1 MKQIRLFLL
10 GLVFAIAGT
19 TQAANTLKVADIEV
33 APGESV
39 VLSIELENDNT
50 NLMGWQC
57 DIVLPEGLT
66 LKLKANGKP
75 AATLGDRFATT
86 EHSISSSILANG
98 AYRFIATSMDGD
110 AIPGT
115 TGTLFTVTVQA
126 DASLAERLRVG
137 DLKSGDL
144 SKTHRP
150 QREVMRA
157 GTGPAPTLAGKVTN
171 IEFNTQD
178 NQKLTLDDVTIA
190 VTIPSVELPKCAIPT
205 ISYGNDEISFDC
217 ETEGAEFIYEIADTD
232 IGLGN
237 AVKVALTKTYT
248 ITVYAKKEAYENS
261 DVATATLTWIDV
273 EARTGDLTTG
283 VNEVQA
289 LPVLIQ
295 AINGL
300 ITVTGA
306 DDGMKVEAFGL
317 DGVQAGSAYSYN
329 GTATVSTTLQTGS
342 VAIVKIGEKN
352 VKVTIK

>member
-137 DLKSGDL
+137 DLKSG
-144 SKTHRP
+144 
-150 QREVMRA
+150 MRA

-273 EARTGDLTTG
+273 VPGAGDITTQ
-283 VNEVQA
+283 VAEVKA
-289 LPVLIQ
+289 YPVLITS
-295 AINGL
+295 NGGL
-300 ITVTGA
+300 LTLTGVPVGTPITVYNLSGQN
-306 DDGMKVEAFGL
+306 V
-317 DGVQAGSAYSYN
+317 GSA
-329 GTATVSTTLQTGS
+329 TATAGTTQVITTLSSGA
-342 VAIVKIGEKN
+342 VAIVKIGSKS
-352 VKVTIK
+352 VKVMVK